1 MPKLIPSK
9 STVAMSDD
17 LGRHSPL
24 ITLDSPSG
32 DERPVGHV
40 AVSLLNDGSAV
51 AVWLHHRSSGTAI
64 VGERVSNAGQRSDE
78 FTIASETE
86 TALGSR
92 TQSSAEQGCARP
104 SYLGYVGYKRRDGTR
119 SLMSCNSNSQREIEV
134 IGRVDLKHPPLG

>member
-1 MPKLIPSK
+1 VESRAK
-9 STVAMSDD
+9 TYTEQVNVAMSDD

-64 VGERVSNAGQRSDE
+64 VGERVSNAEQRSDE

-86 TALGSR
+86 TALG
-92 TQSSAEQGCARP
+92 
-104 SYLGYVGYKRRDGTR
+104 
-119 SLMSCNSNSQREIEV
+119 
-134 IGRVDLKHPPLG
+134 